1 MTSLK
6 NLVTEAK
13 VDGLHSVVENGN
25 QKFLCFT
32 RFSTDWIICVTDG
45 VDMWRLELD
54 DEELESCRE
63 LAEATSMD
71 SYLGKIRKCFLDA
84 DLSVSM
90 IGTRATLTV
99 GKSAGTINFDLFE
112 AKAAEKKVELQS
124 ILFRLA
130 TTATNLECDIER
142 ANKTID
148 TLKAQKNMNA
158 GGLMDLGPKKGGNPA
173 KAKPKKT
180 GMSVVNPTSK
190 KRKAATG
197 VVFD

>member
-71 SYLGKIRKCFLDA
+71 SYLGKIRCVVVLIRPN
-84 DLSVSM
+84 SS
-90 IGTRATLTV
+90 G
-99 GKSAGTINFDLFE
+99 
-112 AKAAEKKVELQS
+112 S
-124 ILFRLA
+124 ILMR
-130 TTATNLECDIER
+130 TNYFAIFYLFVHRDSD
-142 ANKTID
+142 NY
-148 TLKAQKNMNA
+148 
-158 GGLMDLGPKKGGNPA
+158 
-173 KAKPKKT
+173 
-180 GMSVVNPTSK
+180 
-190 KRKAATG
+190 
-197 VVFD
+197 F

>member
-1 MTSLK
+1 
-6 NLVTEAK
+6 
-13 VDGLHSVVENGN
+13 
-25 QKFLCFT
+25 
-32 RFSTDWIICVTDG
+32 
-45 VDMWRLELD
+45 
-54 DEELESCRE
+54 
-63 LAEATSMD
+63 
-71 SYLGKIRKCFLDA
+71 
-84 DLSVSM
+84 M

-112 AKAAEKKVELQS
+112 AKAGEKKVELQR

-130 TTATNLECDIER
+130 TTATNLECDMER

-158 GGLMDLGPKKGGNPA
+158 GGLMDLGPKKGVNPA